1 MTDGSSPGGTPP
13 GRGWGAGID
22 NRHLAMLLVPV
33 CFLYGSVSRGLIESF
48 TVFLLPLQQD
58 LGSDRAAIAAIYS
71 TSSFVTGLSAPLAG
85 RLFDRF
91 GPRALYGLGL
101 VLLIAGSLSASFAT
115 RAWHLQLALGLC
127 FGFAGSALGN
137 VPHSALLAR
146 WYRGRLSMV
155 VAVVYASIG
164 IGIVGVV
171 PLAQVLIDQ
180 VGWREAYRWLGLLA
194 VVLLPTLFLLPW
206 QRIFGG
212 DPVLRQPRPGTA
224 AAPVGQ
230 DGWTLRKAAATTAF
244 WGLFSVFFF
253 TAIGVYAVSVQAVAY
268 MVEIGYAPLQAASA
282 WGFVGLLAPVGMLGF
297 GALDSVIG
305 RRASVGLT
313 YALTIGSIVALWA
326 LGLSRHPAILVVF
339 IVSLGLT
346 YGSRG
351 PLVSAMAARLFAG
364 RNLGTI
370 YGSVALGGGIG
381 GAVGSFLGGAL
392 HDLTGGYDAVFAV
405 AIVSAILGATPFWTI
420 KALSRA

>member
-1 MTDGSSPGGTPP
+1 
-13 GRGWGAGID
+13 
-22 NRHLAMLLVPV
+22 MLLVPV

-58 LGSDRAAIAAIYS
+58 LGTDRAAIAAIYS
-71 TSSFVTGLSAPLAG
+71 TSSFVTGLSAPLSG

-101 VLLIAGSLSASFAT
+101 VLLIAGSLAASFAAK
-115 RAWHLQLALGLC
+115 AWQLQLALGLC

-146 WYRGRLSMV
+146 WYRNRLSMV

-171 PLAQVLIDQ
+171 PLAQVLIEQ
-180 VGWREAYRWLGLLA
+180 VGWREAYRWLSLLS

-206 QRIFGG
+206 RRIAGG
-212 DPVLRQPRPGTA
+212 DPGLRQPRPDA
-224 AAPVGQ
+224 PAVPVGQ
-230 DGWTLRKAAATTAF
+230 EGWTLRKAAATPAF

-253 TAIGVYAVSVQAVAY
+253 TAIGVYAISVQAVAY
-268 MVEIGYAPLQAASA
+268 LVEIGYAPIEAASA

-305 RRASVGLT
+305 RHASVALT
-313 YALTIGSIVALWA
+313 YLLTIGSMAALWLLGTWRSPVLLVAFIIA
-326 LGLSRHPAILVVF
+326 LGV
-339 IVSLGLT
+339 T

-420 KALSRA
+420 KALGRA